1 MKKIDSNAIALRFKA
16 SSLVKSDNRLIVYP
30 EIAGVPMIKSMTAY
44 ARTEHQCPPFTIR
57 VEVRS
62 YNSRHLDVALKLT
75 HGYET
80 LEERI
85 KTLIA
90 ERVARGRVEIRVQ
103 IQDESEA
110 GNQFEANLPRA
121 RAYHE
126 TLRALNKDLGVTV
139 PVSLETVLAGGG
151 IIQAVEVEKDADEVW
166 RQLRPCLQVALDDL
180 DTMRRTEGANLAQ
193 DFTMRLKS
201 IEAMLE
207 EIAAHADEVPE
218 LYRQRLL
225 ERIEALTHG
234 MVEIDQAR
242 IAQEA
247 ALLADRSD
255 ISEEI
260 VRARSHVKQF
270 RALMAD
276 DSAAGRPLN
285 FLLQEFNREFNTMGS
300 KSGKA
305 AMAHTIVT
313 VKSELEKLREQI
325 QNVE

>member
-1 MKKIDSNAIALRFKA
+1 
-16 SSLVKSDNRLIVYP
+16 
-30 EIAGVPMIKSMTAY
+30 MIKSMTAY
-44 ARTEHQCPPFTIR
+44 ARTEYQHAPFTVR
-57 VEVRS
+57 VEMRS

-75 HGYET
+75 HGYEM

-85 KTLIA
+85 KKRIA
-90 ERVARGRVEIRVQ
+90 DSVARGRVEIRVQ
-103 IQDESEA
+103 IQDDSEA
-110 GNQFEANLPRA
+110 GNCFEANLPRA

-126 TLRALNKDLGVTV
+126 TLTALNQALGLSDPIT
-139 PVSLETVLAGGG
+139 LEMVLASGGVVH
-151 IIQAVEVEKDADEVW
+151 AVEAEKDADEVW
-166 RQLRPCLQVALDDL
+166 QQLEPCLQTALNDL
-180 DTMRRTEGANLAQ
+180 DAMRRIEGANLAQ
-193 DFTMRLKS
+193 DFAMRLTS
-201 IEAMLE
+201 IEAMME
-207 EIAAHADEVPE
+207 EITAHAAQVPE
-218 LYRQRLL
+218 LYRQRLS

-242 IAQEA
+242 IVQEA

-260 VRARSHVKQF
+260 VRARSHIQQF

-276 DSAAGRPLN
+276 ESPAGRPLN

-305 AMAHTIVT
+305 AMAHTIVA

>member
-1 MKKIDSNAIALRFKA
+1 
-16 SSLVKSDNRLIVYP
+16 
-30 EIAGVPMIKSMTAY
+30 MIKSMTAY
-44 ARTEHQCPPFTIR
+44 ARTEHQQAPLTIR

-75 HGYET
+75 HGYEM

-85 KTLIA
+85 KNLIA
-90 ERVARGRVEIRVQ
+90 ESVARGRVEIRVQ
-103 IQDESEA
+103 IQDDSEV
-110 GNQFEANLPRA
+110 GNCYEANLPRA

-126 TLRALNKDLGVTV
+126 TLTALNQALGLSDPVT
-139 PVSLETVLAGGG
+139 LEMVLASGG
-151 IIQAVEVEKDADEVW
+151 IVQAVEAEKDTDAVW
-166 RQLRPCLQVALDDL
+166 RQLRPGLQTALHDL
-180 DTMRRTEGANLAQ
+180 DAMRRTEGANLAQ
-193 DFTMRLKS
+193 DFAKRLTA

-207 EIAAHADEVPE
+207 EIAAHAAQVPE
-218 LYRQRLL
+218 LYRQRLS

-234 MVEIDQAR
+234 IAELEPAR

-260 VRARSHVKQF
+260 VRARSHIKQF
-270 RALMAD
+270 KALMAD
-276 DSAAGRPLN
+276 QSPAGRPLN

-313 VKSELEKLREQI
+313 VKSELEKMREQI

>member
-1 MKKIDSNAIALRFKA
+1 
-16 SSLVKSDNRLIVYP
+16 
-30 EIAGVPMIKSMTAY
+30 MIKSMTAY
-44 ARTEHQCPPFTIR
+44 ARAERQCVPFTIR
-57 VEVRS
+57 IEVRS
-62 YNSRHLDVALKLT
+62 YNSRHLDLALKLS
-75 HGYET
+75 HGYEM

-85 KTLIA
+85 KALVTQYVI
-90 ERVARGRVEIRVQ
+90 RGRVEMRVQ
-103 IQDESEA
+103 IQDDSEA
-110 GNQFEANLPRA
+110 GNHFEANLPRA

-126 TLRALNKDLGVTV
+126 TLAALNKALGIAA

-151 IIQAVEVEKDADEVW
+151 IIQAVEAEKDVAAVW
-166 RQLRPCLQVALDDL
+166 RQVQPCLQAVFTDL
-180 DTMRRTEGANLAQ
+180 DGMRRSEGANLAQ
-193 DFTMRLKS
+193 DFTMRLTF
-201 IEAMLE
+201 IETLLE
-207 EIAAHADEVPE
+207 EIADQAARVPE
-218 LYRQRLL
+218 LYRQRLV
-225 ERIEALTHG
+225 ERIETLTHG
-234 MVEIDQAR
+234 IVEIDQAR

-305 AMAHTIVT
+305 AMAHTIVA

>member
-1 MKKIDSNAIALRFKA
+1 
-16 SSLVKSDNRLIVYP
+16 
-30 EIAGVPMIKSMTAY
+30 MIKSMTAY
-44 ARTEHQCPPFTIR
+44 ARTEYQCAPFTIR

-75 HGYET
+75 HGYEM

-85 KTLIA
+85 KTLIS
-90 ERVARGRVEIRVQ
+90 EHVARGRVEIRVQ
-103 IQDESEA
+103 IQDDSEA
-110 GNQFEANLPRA
+110 GNQFEANLARA
-121 RAYHE
+121 RAYHK
-126 TLRALNKDLGVTV
+126 TLVDLSNALGIAG
-139 PVSLETVLAGGG
+139 PVGLDMVLAGGG
-151 IIQAVEVEKDADEVW
+151 IIQAVEAEKDPDAVW
-166 RQLRPCLQVALDDL
+166 RQVQPCLKSALGDL
-180 DTMRRTEGANLAQ
+180 DTMRRTEGVNLAQ
-193 DFTMRLKS
+193 DFAMRLTS
-201 IEAMLE
+201 IETMLE
-207 EIAAHADEVPE
+207 EIATQADQVPE
-218 LYRQRLL
+218 LYRQRLA

-234 MVEIDQAR
+234 IVEIDQAR

-260 VRARSHVKQF
+260 VRARSHIKQF
-270 RALMAD
+270 RALMDD
-276 DSAAGRPLN
+276 DSPAGRPLN

-305 AMAHTIVT
+305 TMAHTIVA

>member
-1 MKKIDSNAIALRFKA
+1 
-16 SSLVKSDNRLIVYP
+16 
-30 EIAGVPMIKSMTAY
+30 MIKSMTAF
-44 ARTEHQCPPFTIR
+44 ARTDLQRFPYTLR
-57 VEVRS
+57 VEIRS

-75 HGYET
+75 HGYEV

-85 KTLIA
+85 KALIA
-90 ERVARGRVEIRVQ
+90 KNVARGRVEIRVQ
-103 IQDESEA
+103 IQDDSEV
-110 GNQFEANLPRA
+110 GNQFAVNGPRA

-126 TLRALNKDLGVTV
+126 TLTALNQALGLTEPVTLDL
-139 PVSLETVLAGGG
+139 VLAGGG
-151 IIQAVEVEKDADEVW
+151 IVQAVEAEKDADEVW
-166 RQLRPCLQVALDDL
+166 GHLQPCLQTALDDL
-180 DTMRRTEGANLAQ
+180 NAMRRTEGAHLAQ
-193 DFTMRLKS
+193 DFAMRLDA
-201 IEAMLE
+201 IEGMLE
-207 EIAAHADEVPE
+207 EIAGEAEKVPE
-218 LYRQRLL
+218 LYRQRLS

-234 MVEIDQAR
+234 IAEIDQAR

-260 VRARSHVKQF
+260 VRARSHIKQF

-276 DSAAGRPLN
+276 NTPAGRPLN

-305 AMAHTIVT
+305 AMAHTIVA